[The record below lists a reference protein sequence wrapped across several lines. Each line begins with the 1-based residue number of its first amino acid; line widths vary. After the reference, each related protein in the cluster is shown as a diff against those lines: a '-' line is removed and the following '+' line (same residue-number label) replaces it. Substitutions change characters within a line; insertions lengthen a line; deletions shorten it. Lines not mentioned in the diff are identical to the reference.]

1 MEKKNKNRIALKS
14 GTYSLLVTLI
24 VLAILIVVNVLASIL
39 PGNLTK
45 YDISSTKLY
54 SITSNTKAVVNAL
67 KKDVKI
73 YWIVQADKEDDVI
86 ENLLE
91 KYESLSDHIEVV
103 KKNPDVYPTFTDKYT
118 SEEVPNNSL
127 IVECGDKNRYISYND
142 IYVTQTDATGY
153 SSSSS
158 FDGEGA
164 ITSAIDYVISDKL
177 PKIYVLEGHGEAEL
191 PETFSKQIER
201 ENMQTESFSLLNEDK
216 VPEDADAILIYA
228 PTSDISAEEKEILAD
243 YVANGGKM
251 MVAAGPTENGS
262 LTNLYSLL
270 SDYGVET
277 TDGIVVEEDRE
288 HYAFQQQYI
297 LLPDLQSSD
306 ITDPLIEENYYA
318 ILPIAQGLTVKD
330 TAGRVT
336 ELLTTSDT
344 AFSKKAGYNLETY
357 EKEDGDTDGPF
368 TLAVSIDA
376 DNDGQ
381 IVWFSSSLFLED
393 MYNSYSSGANLD
405 MGMNALSSLV
415 GERDAVSIRSK
426 SLNYNYLTIDESTS
440 SLLKTMMIGVFPLA
454 FIVTGIVVIVR
465 RRRKN
470 EKG

>member
-1 MEKKNKNRIALKS
+1 M
-14 GTYSLLVTLI
+14 
-24 VLAILIVVNVLASIL
+24 
-39 PGNLTK
+39 
-45 YDISSTKLY
+45 
-54 SITSNTKAVVNAL
+54 
-67 KKDVKI
+67 
-73 YWIVQADKEDDVI
+73 
-86 ENLLE
+86 
-91 KYESLSDHIEVV
+91 SDHIEVV

-277 TDGIVVEEDRE
+277 TEGIVVEEDRE
-288 HYAFQQQYI
+288 HYAFQQPYI

-368 TLAVSIDA
+368 ALAVSIEA